1 MKQTNSTPY
10 EAKESVKNRSVQFKS
25 GAGAVTTAFS
35 CVIKAWRIHEGEL
48 RGYLTHRLG
57 NTQPAEDLLQ
67 EVFIKAM
74 RQGASFCSLDNSRA
88 WLFQVA
94 RNALV
99 DYQRLHRETAELPD
113 DIPEPDEQT
122 EPIVALGECVGRVLT
137 ELSAE
142 DRDIIEQCDLNGMK
156 QKDYAAAHELTLVA
170 TKSRLLR
177 ARKKMRDTLSTNCKV
192 QFDAEGRVDGHIPRP

>member
-142 DRDIIEQCDLNGMK
+142 DRDILEQCDLNGMK
-156 QKDYAAAHELTLVA
+156 QQAYADANDLTLPAV
-170 TKSRLLR
+170 KSRLLR
-177 ARKKMRDTLSTNCKV
+177 ARQKMRETLSTNCQV
-192 QFDAEGRVDGHIPRP
+192 HFDADGHVDGHVPRK

>member
-1 MKQTNSTPY
+1 M
-10 EAKESVKNRSVQFKS
+10 
-25 GAGAVTTAFS
+25 
-35 CVIKAWRIHEGEL
+35 
-48 RGYLTHRLG
+48 HRLG
-57 NTQPAEDLLQ
+57 NSHLAEDLLQ

-74 RQGASFCSLDNSRA
+74 RQGEGFCNLDNSRA

-94 RNALV
+94 RNAII
-99 DYQRLHRETAELPD
+99 DHQRLYKETSELPD

-156 QKDYAAAHELTLVA
+156 QQAYADIHGLTLAAV
-170 TKSRLLR
+170 KSRLLR
-177 ARKKMRDTLSTNCKV
+177 ARQKMRETLATNCKV
-192 QFDAEGRVDGHIPRP
+192 HFDTEGNVDGHVPRR